1 MASGKSLPPDV
12 LTRNVEVQDR
22 DQLLGL
28 CSRGQSAFRFIYVTP
43 IHYPDGRQ
51 DARQP
56 PSHLSSRRAATCC
69 ATTYSTKRQ
78 TTLLAAALLGLA
90 VLTTETSAA
99 QSECVKSIVDLS
111 VPGLQLK
118 IGSFSADLLTVAQA
132 PEASP
137 AKPTKK
143 PDIHYVPTP
152 EELVDV
158 MLDMARV
165 GKDDVVYD
173 LGSGDGR
180 LIITAAKK
188 YGASGVGIDIDP
200 QRIAESRENARK
212 SGVEDRLRFLEQ
224 DLFESDFHGATVVT
238 LYLLSELNLR
248 LRPQLFAQLRP
259 GTRVVS
265 HAFMMGD
272 WQPDEHKT
280 IETNGQSYD
289 AYYWVVPAN
298 MSGHW
303 KVTGDRSSDLPRSVN
318 VDQKFQKIIVYSGD
332 TGEFLGEGKVNGATF
347 TLGTMTKGA
356 NPESKLFQGKI
367 DGDTVQATTPGSEK
381 HRWSATREAGSK
393 TALDASAVN

>member
-1 MASGKSLPPDV
+1 MAGYPPASQV
-12 LTRNVEVQDR
+12 
-22 DQLLGL
+22 
-28 CSRGQSAFRFIYVTP
+28 SAFAQSCDLPR
-43 IHYPDGRQ
+43 DGC
-51 DARQP
+51 
-56 PSHLSSRRAATCC
+56 T
-69 ATTYSTKRQ
+69 TTYSMKRR

-99 QSECVKSIVDLS
+99 ESEPVESIVDLS
-111 VPGLQLK
+111 VPGLQLN

-132 PEASP
+132 PETSP
-137 AKPTKK
+137 AKPKK
-143 PDIHYVPTP
+143 EPDIHYVPTP

-158 MLDMARV
+158 MLDMAHV

-200 QRIAESRENARK
+200 QRIAESRENAKK

-224 DLFESDFHGATVVT
+224 DLFESDFHEATVVT
-238 LYLLSELNLR
+238 LYLLSELNVR
-248 LRPQLFAQLRP
+248 LRPQLLAQLKP

-303 KVTGDRSSDLPRSVN
+303 KVTGDPSSDLPRSVN

-332 TGEFLGEGKVNGATF
+332 TGEWLGEGTVNGVTF
-347 TLGTMTKGA
+347 TLGTTTKGA
-356 NPESKLFQGKI
+356 SHKLFQGKI
-367 DGDTVQATTPGSEK
+367 DGNTIQATTPGDEE
-381 HRWSATREAGSK
+381 HRWRATREMGSK
-393 TALDASAVN
+393 TAVDASAVN

>member
-1 MASGKSLPPDV
+1 MLA
-12 LTRNVEVQDR
+12 RNVEVQER
-22 DQLLGL
+22 DQFLGP
-28 CSRGQSAFRFIYVTP
+28 CGRGQSAFRFMHVTP
-43 IHYPDGRQ
+43 IHYPGRRADTCQ
-51 DARQP
+51 LR
-56 PSHLSSRRAATCC
+56 SHLHSRRAATCPKT
-69 ATTYSTKRQ
+69 AVPTTYFMKRR

-90 VLTTETSAA
+90 MLTTETPAA
-99 QSECVKSIVDLS
+99 SSESVKSSVDLS
-111 VPGLQLK
+111 VPRLQLN
-118 IGSFSADLLTVAQA
+118 IGSFSADLLTVAQE
-132 PEASP
+132 PEAASP
-137 AKPTKK
+137 AKPKK
-143 PDIHYVPTP
+143 EPDIHYVPTP
-152 EELVDV
+152 QELVDV

-165 GKDDVVYD
+165 GKDDVIYD

-200 QRIAESRENARK
+200 QRIAESRENAKK

-224 DLFESDFHGATVVT
+224 DLFESDFHEATVVT
-238 LYLLSELNLR
+238 LYLLSELNVR
-248 LRPQLFAQLRP
+248 LRPQLFAQLKP

-332 TGEFLGEGKVNGATF
+332 TGEWLGEGTVNGVTF
-347 TLGTMTKGA
+347 TLGTTTKDA
-356 NPESKLFQGKI
+356 SQKLFQGKI
-367 DGDTVQATTPGSEK
+367 DGDMIEATTPGSEE
-381 HRWSATREAGSK
+381 HRWRATREAGTK
-393 TALDASAVN
+393 TAVDASAVN

>member
-1 MASGKSLPPDV
+1 LIV
-12 LTRNVEVQDR
+12 LGGRVESV
-22 DQLLGL
+22 
-28 CSRGQSAFRFIYVTP
+28 FRFIHVTP
-43 IHYPDGRQ
+43 IFVSVNNRIKPRIISL
-51 DARQP
+51 A
-56 PSHLSSRRAATCC
+56 SVLFSVAASAATN
-69 ATTYSTKRQ
+69 S
-78 TTLLAAALLGLA
+78 AALSGSH
-90 VLTTETSAA
+90 TTVAGSPG
-99 QSECVKSIVDLS
+99 QS
-111 VPGLQLK
+111 LQLK
-118 IGSFSADLLTVAQA
+118 TDSFPGNSLTVAQA
-132 PEASP
+132 IELKSP
-137 AKPTKK
+137 AAPRKE

-152 EELVDV
+152 QEVVDV

-212 SGVEDRLRFLEQ
+212 AGVEDKLRFLEQ
-224 DLFESDFHGATVVT
+224 DLFESDFHQATVVT

-248 LRPQLFAQLRP
+248 LRPQILAQLKP

-280 IETNGQSYD
+280 IEINGQSYD

-303 KVTGDRSSDLPRSVN
+303 KVIGDRSSDLPRSVI
-318 VDQKFQKIIVYSGD
+318 VDQRFQKIIVYSGD
-332 TGEFLGEGKVNGATF
+332 TGELLCEGKVNGATF
-347 TLGTMTKGA
+347 TLGTINRGA
-356 NPESKLFQGKI
+356 NAEPKLFQGKI
-367 DGDTVQATTPGSEK
+367 DGDTIQATTPGSEE
-381 HRWSATREAGSK
+381 HRWRATREVGSK
-393 TALDASAVN
+393 TAVDASAVN

>member
-1 MASGKSLPPDV
+1 MH
-12 LTRNVEVQDR
+12 
-22 DQLLGL
+22 
-28 CSRGQSAFRFIYVTP
+28 VTQ
-43 IHYPDGRQ
+43 IHYPAWQAGCPLAPQPSAFAQGCDLSRDG
-51 DARQP
+51 
-56 PSHLSSRRAATCC
+56 C
-69 ATTYSTKRQ
+69 ATTYPMKRR

-99 QSECVKSIVDLS
+99 QSESVRSVVDLS
-111 VPGLQLK
+111 VPGLQVK

-132 PEASP
+132 PEAASP
-137 AKPTKK
+137 AKPKK
-143 PDIHYVPTP
+143 EPDIHYVPTP
-152 EELVDV
+152 QELVDV

-165 GKDDVVYD
+165 GRDDVVYD

-200 QRIAESRENARK
+200 QRIAESSENAKK
-212 SGVEDRLRFLEQ
+212 SGVEDRVRFLEQ
-224 DLFESDFHGATVVT
+224 DLFKSDFHEATVVT

-248 LRPQLFAQLRP
+248 LRPQLFAQLKP

-303 KVTGDRSSDLPRSVN
+303 KVIGDRSSDLPRSVN

-332 TGEFLGEGKVNGATF
+332 TGELLAEGKVNGVTF

-356 NPESKLFQGKI
+356 NPDPKLFQGKI
-367 DGDTVQATTPGSEK
+367 DGDTIEATTPGGEE
-381 HRWSATREAGSK
+381 HRWKATREGGSK
-393 TALDASAVN
+393 TALDANAVN

>member
-1 MASGKSLPPDV
+1 MAGRIPASPAA
-12 LTRNVEVQDR
+12 
-22 DQLLGL
+22 
-28 CSRGQSAFRFIYVTP
+28 SAFAQGYDLPR
-43 IHYPDGRQ
+43 DG
-51 DARQP
+51 
-56 PSHLSSRRAATCC
+56 C
-69 ATTYSTKRQ
+69 ATTYSMKRR
-78 TTLLAAALLGLA
+78 TTLVAAALLGLA
-90 VLTTETSAA
+90 ILTTETSAA
-99 QSECVKSIVDLS
+99 QSESVKSIVDLS

-118 IGSFSADLLTVAQA
+118 IGSFSADSLTVAQA
-132 PEASP
+132 PEAASP
-137 AKPTKK
+137 AKPKK
-143 PDIHYVPTP
+143 EPDIHYVPTP
-152 EELVDV
+152 QELVDV

-200 QRIAESRENARK
+200 QRIAESRENAKK

-224 DLFESDFHGATVVT
+224 DLFESDFHEATVVT

-248 LRPQLFAQLRP
+248 LRPQLLAQLKP

-280 IETNGQSYD
+280 IETNGKSYD

-332 TGEFLGEGKVNGATF
+332 TGELLGEGKVNGVTF

-356 NPESKLFQGKI
+356 SHKLFQGKI
-367 DGDTVQATTPGSEK
+367 DGDTIQATTPGSEE
-381 HRWSATREAGSK
+381 HRWRATREAGSK

>member
-1 MASGKSLPPDV
+1 MLA
-12 LTRNVEVQDR
+12 RNVEVQER
-22 DQLLGL
+22 DQFLGL
-28 CSRGQSAFRFIYVTP
+28 CSRGQSAFRFMHVTP
-43 IHYPDGRQ
+43 IHYPGWQAGYPPAPQPSAFAQGCDLPRDG
-51 DARQP
+51 
-56 PSHLSSRRAATCC
+56 C
-69 ATTYSTKRQ
+69 ATTYSMKRR
-78 TTLLAAALLGLA
+78 TTLVAAALLGLA
-90 VLTTETSAA
+90 ILTTETPAA
-99 QSECVKSIVDLS
+99 QSESVKSIVDLS

-118 IGSFSADLLTVAQA
+118 IGSFSADSLTVAQA
-132 PEASP
+132 PEAASP
-137 AKPTKK
+137 AKPKK
-143 PDIHYVPTP
+143 EPDIHYVPTP
-152 EELVDV
+152 QELVDV

-200 QRIAESRENARK
+200 QRIAESRENAKK

-224 DLFESDFHGATVVT
+224 DLFESDFHEATVVT

-248 LRPQLFAQLRP
+248 LRPQLFAQLKP

-332 TGEFLGEGKVNGATF
+332 TGELLGEGKVNGATF
-347 TLGTMTKGA
+347 TLRTMTKGA
-356 NPESKLFQGKI
+356 SPEPKLFQGKI
-367 DGDTVQATTPGSEK
+367 DGDTIQATTSGNEE
-381 HRWSATREAGSK
+381 HRWRATREAGSK

>member
-1 MASGKSLPPDV
+1 GFIIGVRKKPAARHVGAQRRSTRAKSIPRSLQPRPICVSFYACDADSLSRMAGRIPP
-12 LTRNVEVQDR
+12 
-22 DQLLGL
+22 
-28 CSRGQSAFRFIYVTP
+28 SPAASAFPQGYDLPRV
-43 IHYPDGRQ
+43 G
-51 DARQP
+51 
-56 PSHLSSRRAATCC
+56 C
-69 ATTYSTKRQ
+69 ATTYSMKRR
-78 TTLLAAALLGLA
+78 TTLVAVALLGLA
-90 VLTTETSAA
+90 ILTTETSAA
-99 QSECVKSIVDLS
+99 QSESVKSIVDLS

-118 IGSFSADLLTVAQA
+118 IGSFSADSLTVAQA
-132 PEASP
+132 PEAASP
-137 AKPTKK
+137 AKPKK
-143 PDIHYVPTP
+143 EPDIHYVPTP
-152 EELVDV
+152 QELVDV

-200 QRIAESRENARK
+200 QRIAESRENAKK

-224 DLFESDFHGATVVT
+224 DLFESDFHEATVVT

-248 LRPQLFAQLRP
+248 LRPQLLAQLKP

-272 WQPDEHKT
+272 WQPEDHKT

-303 KVTGDRSSDLPRSVN
+303 KVTGDRSSDFPRSVN

-332 TGEFLGEGKVNGATF
+332 TGELLGEGKVNGATF
-347 TLGTMTKGA
+347 TLGTMTNGVY
-356 NPESKLFQGKI
+356 PEPKLFQGKI
-367 DGDTVQATTPGSEK
+367 DGDTIQATTPANEE
-381 HRWSATREAGSK
+381 HR
-393 TALDASAVN
+393 

>member
-1 MASGKSLPPDV
+1 
-12 LTRNVEVQDR
+12 
-22 DQLLGL
+22 
-28 CSRGQSAFRFIYVTP
+28 
-43 IHYPDGRQ
+43 
-51 DARQP
+51 
-56 PSHLSSRRAATCC
+56 
-69 ATTYSTKRQ
+69 
-78 TTLLAAALLGLA
+78 
-90 VLTTETSAA
+90 
-99 QSECVKSIVDLS
+99 
-111 VPGLQLK
+111 
-118 IGSFSADLLTVAQA
+118 
-132 PEASP
+132 
-137 AKPTKK
+137 
-143 PDIHYVPTP
+143 
-152 EELVDV
+152 
-158 MLDMARV
+158 
-165 GKDDVVYD
+165 VVYD

-200 QRIAESRENARK
+200 QRIAESRENAKK

-224 DLFESDFHGATVVT
+224 DLFESDFHEATVVT

-248 LRPQLFAQLRP
+248 LRPQLFAQLKP

-303 KVTGDRSSDLPRSVN
+303 KVTGDRSSDLPRGVN

-332 TGEFLGEGKVNGATF
+332 TGELLGEGKVNGATF
-347 TLGTMTKGA
+347 TLRTMTKGA
-356 NPESKLFQGKI
+356 SPEPKLFQGKI
-367 DGDTVQATTPGSEK
+367 DGDTIQATTSGNEE
-381 HRWSATREAGSK
+381 HRWRATREAGSK

>member
-1 MASGKSLPPDV
+1 MLA
-12 LTRNVEVQDR
+12 RNVEVQER
-22 DQLLGL
+22 DQFLGL
-28 CSRGQSAFRFIYVTP
+28 CSRGQSAFRFMHVTP
-43 IHYPDGRQ
+43 IHYPGWQAGYPPAPQPSAFAQGCDLPRDG
-51 DARQP
+51 
-56 PSHLSSRRAATCC
+56 C
-69 ATTYSTKRQ
+69 ATTYSMKRR
-78 TTLLAAALLGLA
+78 TTLVAAALLGLA
-90 VLTTETSAA
+90 ILTTETPAA
-99 QSECVKSIVDLS
+99 QSESVKSIVDLS

-118 IGSFSADLLTVAQA
+118 IGSFSADSLTVAQA
-132 PEASP
+132 PEAASP
-137 AKPTKK
+137 AKPKK
-143 PDIHYVPTP
+143 EPDIHYVPTP
-152 EELVDV
+152 QELVDV

-200 QRIAESRENARK
+200 QRIAESRENAKK

-224 DLFESDFHGATVVT
+224 DLFESDFHEATVVT

-248 LRPQLFAQLRP
+248 LRPQLFAQLKP

-303 KVTGDRSSDLPRSVN
+303 KVTGDRSSDLPRGVN

-332 TGEFLGEGKVNGATF
+332 TGELLGEGKVNGATF
-347 TLGTMTKGA
+347 TLRTMTKGA
-356 NPESKLFQGKI
+356 SPEPKLFQGKI
-367 DGDTVQATTPGSEK
+367 DGDTIQATTSGNEE
-381 HRWSATREAGSK
+381 HRWRATREAGSK